1 MKQRMEADKRMKQR
15 MEADKRMKQRM
26 EADKRMKQRMEAD
39 KRMNTSQ
46 DGRRSLGRLGE
57 EIAAAYLARLGYVI
71 VTRNWRTRTGE
82 LDVVARDGEWLVF
95 VEVRARRGAGGSTA
109 PILGR
114 PEESV
119 TRRKQAQLAGLV
131 EAYLFEQPWDG
142 PWRVDVIALELR
154 GDGSVARLN
163 HLRDAVGGRP

>member
-1 MKQRMEADKRMKQR
+1 MTGQ
-15 MEADKRMKQRM
+15 
-26 EADKRMKQRMEAD
+26 
-39 KRMNTSQ
+39 TSRQ
-46 DGRRSLGRLGE
+46 NLGRRGE

-82 LDVVARDGEWLVF
+82 LDIVARDGEWLVI
-95 VEVRARRGAGGSTA
+95 VEVRARRSAGGSTA

-114 PEESV
+114 PEDSV
-119 TRRKQAQLAGLV
+119 TPRKQARLAALA
-131 EAYLFEQPWDG
+131 EAYLFERPWDG

-163 HLRDAVGGRP
+163 HLKDAVGGAA

>member
-1 MKQRMEADKRMKQR
+1 MEPDKRMIG
-15 MEADKRMKQRM
+15 AP
-26 EADKRMKQRMEAD
+26 
-39 KRMNTSQ
+39 
-46 DGRRSLGRLGE
+46 DGRQNLGRRGE

-82 LDVVARDGEWLVF
+82 LDIVARDGEWLVI
-95 VEVRARRGAGGSTA
+95 VEVRARRGAGSSTA

-114 PEESV
+114 PEDSV
-119 TRRKQAQLAGLV
+119 TPRKQAQLVALA
-131 EAYLFEQPWDG
+131 EAYLFEHPWDG

-163 HLRDAVGGRP
+163 HLKDAVGGIS